1 MIFKIA
7 CLVFIIAV
15 SLMMISDFDNLLEG
29 NIDGEIIKAHA
40 TPELLSAGQPEIF
53 EVAIKNLGKNSN
65 FKIEVQRDSQV
76 VANYNFEIKNDTI
89 KIIPLKSSMPP
100 TAGKSVYK
108 YTLYPGIIGGTS
120 LPISSMVENRR
131 VYSQRELSD
140 VDYDGLRYFEEIELG
155 TEPASADSDRDG
167 IQDNL
172 DAYPAQA
179 SGSMNIISSPD
190 AFVYLDGIMV
200 GNTPLYIPDVFT
212 GTHKIEVRKNDF
224 NTSSQTV
231 NLGPGEILNLN
242 FNLSSSASGLNTTL
256 KNI

>member
-40 TPELLSAGQPEIF
+40 TPELLSVGQPEIF
-53 EVAIKNLGKNSN
+53 EVAVKNLGKNSN

-76 VANYNFEIKNDTI
+76 VANYNFEINSATI
-89 KIIPLKSSMPP
+89 KIIPLKSTFAPV
-100 TAGKSVYK
+100 AGKSVYK

-120 LPISSMVENRR
+120 LPISSVVENRR
-131 VYSQRELSD
+131 IYSQRELSD

-155 TEPASADSDRDG
+155 TEPATADTDGDG

-172 DAYPAQA
+172 DPDPVVAQNNR
-179 SGSMNIISSPD
+179 M
-190 AFVYLDGIMV
+190 
-200 GNTPLYIPDVFT
+200 
-212 GTHKIEVRKNDF
+212 E
-224 NTSSQTV
+224 
-231 NLGPGEILNLN
+231 
-242 FNLSSSASGLNTTL
+242 
-256 KNI
+256 